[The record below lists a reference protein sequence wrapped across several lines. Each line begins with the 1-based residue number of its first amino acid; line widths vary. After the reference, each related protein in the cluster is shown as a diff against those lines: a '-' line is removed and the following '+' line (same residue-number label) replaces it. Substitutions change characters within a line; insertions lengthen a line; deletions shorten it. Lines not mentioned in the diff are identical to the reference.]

1 MNTHSDKRR
10 KFVKAG
16 LALPFVVSTPWQVSG
31 AKAQHMESFPLPDNV
46 RHELIRLYG
55 DQANYV
61 LSTDK
66 IELKVPMYAENGAV
80 VPVSVTGEQGLVS
93 SMAIFVAVN
102 PQPLA
107 GTCRFYAGSDL
118 TLATRV
124 RMMKSSD
131 FYVVAQTRHGLLGV
145 RKFVKLTVGCGGG

>member
-10 KFVKAG
+10 KFIKAS
-16 LALPFVVSTPWQVSG
+16 LTVPFAASIPWQASG
-31 AKAQHMESFPLPDNV
+31 AKAQHLESFPLPDNV
-46 RHELIRLYG
+46 RHALIGLYG
-55 DQANYV
+55 DQGNYV
-61 LSTDK
+61 VGTDK
-66 IELKVPMYAENGAV
+66 IQLEVPMYAENGAV

-93 SMAIFVAVN
+93 SLAIFVAVN
-102 PQPLA
+102 PLPLA

-131 FYVVAQTRHGLLGV
+131 FYVVAQTRYGLLGV
-145 RKFVKLTVGCGGG
+145 RKFVKLTIGCGGG